1 MSETAGSGRYF
12 VTVIATGREALLAL
26 RQLDLDLFKP
36 TARLNRPAGQAGQAG
51 QAGPPGPA
59 EGTADEE
66 YRIDGLLTLEEIGRL
81 ASAGYRVLVQEDAAL
96 KARGQAAPRRARAAG
111 AAPEPSG
118 PVGFEEWLK
127 GMQAPPA
134 ARPRRRPGRTEP

>member
-12 VTVIATGREALLAL
+12 VTVLATGREALLAL

-36 TARLNRPAGQAGQAG
+36 TARPNR
-51 QAGPPGPA
+51 PPGPA

-66 YRIDGLLTLEEIGRL
+66 SRIDGLLTLEEIGRL
-81 ASAGYRVLVQEDAAL
+81 ASAGYRVLVQEDAMQ
-96 KARGQAAPRRARAAG
+96 KARGQIAPRRTRPAG
-111 AAPEPSG
+111 EAPEPSG

-127 GMQAPPA
+127 GMAPPEPPPA
-134 ARPRRRPGRTEP
+134 PARPRRRPGRAAP